1 LSQQSGAIET
11 LGEVGLG
18 AASVRRGPVNG
29 DPMPKQPQPACPC
42 FSHWTLSASKLRL
55 TEVEP
60 GEVTNQVPLLLSL
73 QLAPSTGVPLAARV
87 STETLCLVP
96 LTMDAQPV
104 AIVAALS
111 RARE

>member
-1 LSQQSGAIET
+1 M
-11 LGEVGLG
+11 
-18 AASVRRGPVNG
+18 RRGPVNG

-60 GEVTNQVPLLLSL
+60 GEVTNQVPLLLLSL
-73 QLAPSTGVPLAARV
+73 QLAPSTGVPSAARV
-87 STETLCLVP
+87 STETLWLVP

-111 RARE
+111 RARK